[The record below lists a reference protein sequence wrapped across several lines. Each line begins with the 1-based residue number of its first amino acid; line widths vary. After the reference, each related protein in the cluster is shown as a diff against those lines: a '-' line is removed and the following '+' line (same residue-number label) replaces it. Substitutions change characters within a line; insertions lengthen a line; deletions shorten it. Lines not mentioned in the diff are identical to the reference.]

1 MTVSHTAHQAMSAED
16 GTVQL
21 TDEDKELQEKIEEEV
36 EEKRDREHWNESQ
49 SDGL

>member
-1 MTVSHTAHQAMSAED
+1 MSAED

-49 SDGL
+49 SDGLWLFWSLCDS